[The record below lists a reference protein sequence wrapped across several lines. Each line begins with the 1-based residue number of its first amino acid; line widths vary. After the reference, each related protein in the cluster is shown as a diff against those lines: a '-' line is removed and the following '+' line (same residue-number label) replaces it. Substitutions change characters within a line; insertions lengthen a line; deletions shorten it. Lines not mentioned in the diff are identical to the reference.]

1 MAKDRGGAVALK
13 STGAVV
19 ALVLGFP
26 SGALAG
32 GGGVSVM
39 CPVDHSQLLSALD
52 AAVGAIDSGFNNEMW
67 AVVVNRDGVACA
79 VAFSGTHRNSQWLL
93 SRQIAAAKAFTAN
106 GLSLDIDGSGSG
118 PLSTAQLYP
127 LAQPGGSLFG
137 VQDGNPLDAQAA
149 YAGNA
154 EKFGQENDPMIGKR
168 VGGTIVFGGGLGL
181 YQGGNSAVGGLGLS
195 GDTSCS
201 DDQIARAVRENLGM
215 VPGAS
220 DTISFGPGKGEH
232 PSCD

>member
-1 MAKDRGGAVALK
+1 MAKGHRGTAAK
-13 STGAVV
+13 STGAIV
-19 ALVLGFP
+19 ALVLGFT
-26 SGALAG
+26 STLAG
-32 GGGVSVM
+32 ADAPVT

-52 AAVGAIDSGFNNEMW
+52 AAVGAVNSGFNNQMW
-67 AVVVNRDGVACA
+67 AVVVNRDGVTCA
-79 VAFSGTHRNSQWLL
+79 VAFSGASRNSQWLL

-106 GLSLDIDGSGSG
+106 GLSLDIGGSGSG

-154 EKFGQENDPMIGKR
+154 ERFGQANDPMIGKR

-201 DDQIARAVRENLGM
+201 DDQIAREVRKNLGM
-215 VPGAS
+215 VPSAP
-220 DTISFGPGKGEH
+220 DTISFGPGKAQH
-232 PSCD
+232 PSCG